1 MTNMTNSMSVSADL
15 IKQTVSQVE
24 HLEEQKTDIASQ
36 IKEVFDN
43 ARSQGLDVSILRQ
56 LIRLRKKKQ
65 EEVEM
70 EEELLE
76 IYRRALDQ

>member
-1 MTNMTNSMSVSADL
+1 MTNTTNLTISAGL
-15 IKQTVSQVE
+15 IKQTVSQIE
-24 HLEEQKTDIASQ
+24 HLEEQKSDLMVQ

-43 ARSQGLDVSILRQ
+43 ARSQGLDVSVLKQ
-56 LIRLRKKKQ
+56 LIKLRKKKQ
-65 EEVEM
+65 EDIAM

>member
-1 MTNMTNSMSVSADL
+1 MVNDNNFSAAL

-24 HLEEQKTDIASQ
+24 HLEEQKSEIATQ

-43 ARSQGLDVSILRQ
+43 ARSNGLDVSILKQ
-56 LIRLRKKKQ
+56 LIKQRKKKK
-65 EEVEM
+65 EDLAE

-76 IYRRALDQ
+76 LYRRALEQ

>member
-1 MTNMTNSMSVSADL
+1 MANIENNISISANL

-24 HLEEQKTDIASQ
+24 HLEQQKAEIASQ

-43 ARSQGLDVSILRQ
+43 ARSQGLDISILKQ
-56 LIRLRKKKQ
+56 LIKLRKKKQ

-76 IYRRALDQ
+76 IYRRALNQ